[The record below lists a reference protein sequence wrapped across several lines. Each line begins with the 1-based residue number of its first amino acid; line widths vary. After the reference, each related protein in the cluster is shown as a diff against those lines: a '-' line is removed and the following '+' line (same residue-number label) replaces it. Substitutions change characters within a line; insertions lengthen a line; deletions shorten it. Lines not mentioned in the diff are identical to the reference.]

1 MMRIEAGAM
10 AQLLSNSATKLG
22 LGHCALGW
30 LDISPL
36 REALRLSQ
44 EHVFIHAMVAGDPAG
59 RARPTVV
66 LAAQQQKAE
75 TSTTEDTV
83 RSAWSSVLGHDN
95 FADDASFF
103 EVGGDS
109 FMAVA
114 LQAKLAENFTP
125 APSVTD
131 LFRHPTVVDLAN
143 YLQGGGTPPEPKP
156 APSVAISSPSRR
168 NRRLDARRSLN
179 GSSAGGRA

>member
-1 MMRIEAGAM
+1 M
-10 AQLLSNSATKLG
+10 AQLLSNSATNLG
-22 LGHCALGW
+22 LGHCAVGW

-36 REALRLSQ
+36 REALRLSH

-59 RARPTVV
+59 RAKPSVV
-66 LAAQQQKAE
+66 LAAQRQKAE
-75 TSTTEDTV
+75 TSTARDTV
-83 RSAWSSVLGHDN
+83 RVAWSSVLGHDN

-109 FMAVA
+109 FMAVT
-114 LQAKLAENFTP
+114 LQAKLAEHFTP

-131 LFRHPTVVDLAN
+131 LFRHPTVIDLAN
-143 YLQGGGTPPEPKP
+143 HLEGSGTQPEPKP
-156 APSVAISSPSRR
+156 APNIAISSPSRR
-168 NRRLDARRSLN
+168 SRRLDARRSLN